1 MGKKKIF
8 KMLKVSRNKEY
19 IPLRYFS
26 YPEKKFCFN
35 FDSKKS
41 GRRKFLFDSILLSN
55 LISVHH
61 PGTCGLIGTISEE
74 DYKKDTSELVNLA
87 EEVTALAK
95 GADGREKKI
104 TSLRVGINNWVAK
117 YRREPNF
124 AGRPSYSNMYS
135 VVNALSGHFN
145 NFGTSAPI
153 PKKRLDRIIQE
164 LDQCSLLLS
173 KNR

>member
-1 MGKKKIF
+1 MGKKNIF
-8 KMLKVSRNKEY
+8 HMLKIKINKER
-19 IPLRYFS
+19 IP
-26 YPEKKFCFN
+26 
-35 FDSKKS
+35 
-41 GRRKFLFDSILLSN
+41 LSN
-55 LISVHH
+55 LIIIHH
-61 PGTCGLIGTISEE
+61 PATGGFMSVISEE

-95 GADGREKKI
+95 EADGRENKI
-104 TSLRVGINNWVAK
+104 NYLRIEINNWVAK